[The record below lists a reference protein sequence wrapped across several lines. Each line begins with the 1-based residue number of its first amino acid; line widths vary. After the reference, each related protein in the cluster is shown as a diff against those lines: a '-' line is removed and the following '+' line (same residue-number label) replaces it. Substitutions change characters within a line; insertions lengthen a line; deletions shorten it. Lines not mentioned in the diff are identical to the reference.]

1 MNLKGEISS
10 ISSDGKRARVLLID
24 KKVLT
29 SEIPIA
35 GHIYDLD
42 INDRV
47 AVMFFSSSLSDGI
60 IVARW

>member
-10 ISSDGKRARVLLID
+10 ISSDGKRARVLLVD

-29 SEIPIA
+29 SVIPIA
-35 GHIYDLD
+35 DHIYGLN
-42 INDRV
+42 INDHV